1 MPPLIATALFAIGIA
16 GLFWLDRDD
25 SVRVSKALWLP
36 VTWLAIAGSRS
47 PSAWLGMG
55 PGKETPGVTPPTS
68 LLDQLV
74 AGTLILAGAIIL
86 VRRRKDVRA
95 VIRANWPI
103 ALYFSYCL
111 FSLVWSDFP
120 DWGFKRWIRGLGD
133 IVMVLVLATDP
144 QPVAALKRLFSRV
157 GFILLPTSVLLI
169 RYYVELSST
178 WDPWGTTRLY
188 TGVTTNKNTLGN
200 LAYLLTL
207 GCLWQIF
214 TLVRDREDPNRTH
227 RLFAQCTLFLFGIDL
242 LITAQSATSVACFV
256 LGAGLMLLT
265 SLPFIRRRPS
275 AIHALVLSMVVI
287 GPLVELF
294 VGRATITEAMGRN
307 ATLSGRTEIW
317 DVLLPMVNGIV
328 GAGFETF
335 WVGPRVAE
343 ITTKVGGYAMTNEA
357 HNGYI
362 EVYLNLGCVGLA
374 LIGLI
379 MLQGYRMTVSTFR
392 RDTALGALLIAYI
405 LTALTYNITEAG
417 FRILSLEWFFILLSV
432 VVASQWQAS
441 PTASAAVASHS
452 LGFFGKR
459 TDTSLRG
466 GGPAM
471 RPIKRDGQQAAVTR
485 LREY

>member
-1 MPPLIATALFAIGIA
+1 
-16 GLFWLDRDD
+16 
-25 SVRVSKALWLP
+25 
-36 VTWLAIAGSRS
+36 
-47 PSAWLGMG
+47 
-55 PGKETPGVTPPTS
+55 
-68 LLDQLV
+68 
-74 AGTLILAGAIIL
+74 
-86 VRRRKDVRA
+86 
-95 VIRANWPI
+95 
-103 ALYFSYCL
+103 
-111 FSLVWSDFP
+111 
-120 DWGFKRWIRGLGD
+120 
-133 IVMVLVLATDP
+133 
-144 QPVAALKRLFSRV
+144 
-157 GFILLPTSVLLI
+157 
-169 RYYVELSST
+169 
-178 WDPWGTTRLY
+178 
-188 TGVTTNKNTLGN
+188 
-200 LAYLLTL
+200 
-207 GCLWQIF
+207 
-214 TLVRDREDPNRTH
+214 
-227 RLFAQCTLFLFGIDL
+227 
-242 LITAQSATSVACFV
+242 
-256 LGAGLMLLT
+256 
-265 SLPFIRRRPS
+265 
-275 AIHALVLSMVVI
+275 MVVI